1 MDKRRAHD
9 VRYAVS
15 FKKAIADYLAKR
27 GDIQDFDIEVVE
39 ETEDEKIVREIM
51 EEEQDEIRVKITTVL
66 PPIEYISMKFEVKK

>member
-1 MDKRRAHD
+1 M
-9 VRYAVS
+9 S

>member
-1 MDKRRAHD
+1 
-9 VRYAVS
+9 VS